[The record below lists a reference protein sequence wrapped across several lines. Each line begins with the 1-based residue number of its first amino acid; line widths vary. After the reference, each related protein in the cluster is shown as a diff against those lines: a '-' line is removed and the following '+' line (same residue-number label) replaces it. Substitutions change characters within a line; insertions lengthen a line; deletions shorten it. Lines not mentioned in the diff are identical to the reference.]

1 MGKETSNL
9 QSGSQT
15 VLEEIQSRAVKY
27 EVAISIFKNKVVYI
41 NGPFRGGEHDLTM
54 LRKGNLLNLIVDGKL
69 AATDLGYK
77 TGIAAERAKL
87 SLPNAHD
94 SKHLNNFKSQKLG
107 PPTPGDFQWAPKVFQ
122 KFFNV
127 LSETFRHGFDKHKFV
142 FEAVAVTV
150 QYQMDNGSPIFSV

>member
-94 SKHLNNFKSQKLG
+94 SKHLNNFKSWARLRQETLGALSFSMCCRKHFDMALISTSSYSKLS
-107 PPTPGDFQWAPKVFQ
+107 QS
-122 KFFNV
+122 
-127 LSETFRHGFDKHKFV
+127 LSNTKWTMALLFLV
-142 FEAVAVTV
+142 S
-150 QYQMDNGSPIFSV
+150 N